1 MNFYKAIEPFIE
13 YFFSIRKIENF
24 LSFDIEIPKTWGI
37 PKTLNTDGQT
47 IPFESPRAETHR
59 GLSIMCEINDVEVDK
74 TVQNILKLIRVNKER
89 EDKEMLFKDVI
100 ADLKKTFESSDLESL
115 KRLNFYFEN
124 ERPKEIEDDG
134 PTETIGLAE

>member
-13 YFFSIRKIENF
+13 HFFSIRKIENF
-24 LSFDIEIPKTWGI
+24 LSFDIEIPKTWGV
-37 PKTLNTDGQT
+37 PKSLNTDGQT
-47 IPFESPRAETHR
+47 IPFESPRGETHR

-89 EDKEMLFKDVI
+89 EEKEMLFKDVI

-124 ERPKEIEDDG
+124 ERTKEIEDDG